1 MVVRQEKLYEK
12 VKHLMQEGDV
22 TNSFKK
28 LNLQVLHVHL
38 LGTLFESVR

>member
-22 TNSFKK
+22 TNSFLKIK
-28 LNLQVLHVHL
+28 FTGVTRTYWVPRYP
-38 LGTLFESVR
+38 V